1 MRSCLVL
8 LLSLT
13 VACTPNTGDG
23 DPTKVTNDG
32 NVDDTACTPMDE
44 QCDGIDNDCD
54 GLVDEELLVTFF
66 ADLDGD
72 GFGVPT
78 DTVEACE
85 APEGWVTNAEDCD
98 DTVDTTFPGADELC
112 NELDDDCDGL
122 VDNETDTDAA
132 WYADVDLD
140 GFGDAADVVISCRE
154 VPGRV
159 SDNTDCDDANLQV
172 NPAAQEVC
180 NGIDDDCDGAIDD
193 AEAADPT
200 VWYADRD
207 GDGYGD
213 ETTTLTAC
221 DSPTGYAAA
230 SGDCDDNDAAYHPG
244 ADESDCLDPNDYNCD
259 GSVAY
264 ADADADGWAACEECD
279 DADASNYPGAVE
291 RCDGVD
297 NDCDGTVDEAD
308 AIDALTWYTD
318 ADTDLYGDPATATL
332 SCSAPAGTVADS
344 TDCDD
349 ANALVS
355 PAGTELCN
363 GIDDNC
369 DGLVDEATAADAST
383 WYADVDKDGYGD
395 ASSSQLA
402 CDTPAGHVADN
413 TDCDDARK
421 LTNPGATE
429 YCNTADDD
437 CNGVVDDGAVDARTY
452 WEDADGDA
460 YGNAAYPQTA
470 CSTPAGY
477 VRDDDDCD
485 DADAAINPGAAEV
498 CNSIDDDCDGS
509 VDDGASISTWYAD
522 DDGDGYGDAAET
534 GCEQPADTVDNDWDC
549 DDTDAAIYPGAHV
562 SCPWPS
568 CLELLNDAIAS
579 TSDEYWIDFDG
590 TSTFTSCDMD
600 HDGGGWT
607 LIFDD
612 TFTGAAEAGWTTT
625 TLSACGAWGS
635 ILGGYGVI
643 SGSTMSN
650 TLSTYAITHSEAW
663 VMLDYIAL
671 DSWDGESMYVQID
684 GTTEWSSAQNN
695 HSSAYSEVCGWNRG
709 HSGSYDSKHPVEVQP
724 SHSASGLVFLA
735 GSTLDQDAYDES
747 FGIDEVEVWIR

>member
-1 MRSCLVL
+1 MRTWTLL

-13 VACTPNTGDG
+13 IACTPNTGDG
-23 DPTKVTNDG
+23 DPIKVTGDG

-112 NELDDDCDGL
+112 NEVDDDCDTL
-122 VDNETDTDAA
+122 IDNETDTDAA
-132 WYADVDLD
+132 WHADVDLD
-140 GFGDAADVVISCRE
+140 GFGDPADVVISCRE

-159 SDNTDCDDANLQV
+159 ADSTDCDDANQQV

-193 AEAADPT
+193 AEATDPT
-200 VWYADRD
+200 TWYADRD
-207 GDGYGD
+207 RDGYGD
-213 ETTTLTAC
+213 ETTALAAC
-221 DSPTGYAAA
+221 DAPTGYAAA
-230 SGDCDDNDAAYHPG
+230 AGDCDDNDAAYNPG
-244 ADESDCLDPNDYNCD
+244 APETDCLDPNDYNCD

-279 DADASNYPGAVE
+279 DADASNNPAAAE

-297 NDCDGTVDEAD
+297 NDCDGAVDEAD
-308 AIDALTWYTD
+308 AIDALIWYSD
-318 ADTDLYGDPATATL
+318 ADSDRYGDPATATAG
-332 SCSAPAGTVADS
+332 CSAPAGTVADS

-349 ANALVS
+349 TNALVS

-383 WYADVDKDGYGD
+383 WYADNDKDGYGD
-395 ASSSQLA
+395 SASSQLA
-402 CDTPAGHVADN
+402 CDTPAGHVTDN

-437 CNGVVDDGAVDARTY
+437 CDGVVDDGAVDARTY
-452 WEDADGDA
+452 WEDADGDS

-485 DADAAINPGAAEV
+485 DAEAAVNPGAAEV

-509 VDDGASISTWYAD
+509 VDDGASISPWYAD
-522 DDGDGYGDAAET
+522 DDGDGFGDAAET

-549 DDTDAAIYPGAHV
+549 DDTDAAIFPGAHV

-568 CLELLNDAIAS
+568 CLELLNDGIAS

-590 TSTFTSCDMD
+590 TSTYTSCDMD

-612 TFTGAAEAGWTTT
+612 TFTGAAEAGWTTS
-625 TLSACGAWGS
+625 TLSACGGWGT

-650 TLSTYAITHSEAW
+650 TLSTYAITHTEAW
-663 VMLDYIAL
+663 VMLDYVAL
-671 DSWDGESMYVQID
+671 DSWDGESMYVQVD
-684 GTTEWSSAQNN
+684 GTTEWSSSQNN
-695 HSSAYSEVCGWNRG
+695 HSGGYSEVCGWNRG
-709 HSGSYDSKHPVEVQP
+709 HSGSYDSIHPVEVQP
-724 SHSASGLVFLA
+724 SHSASSLVFLA

-747 FGIDEVEVWIR
+747 FGIDDVEVWIR